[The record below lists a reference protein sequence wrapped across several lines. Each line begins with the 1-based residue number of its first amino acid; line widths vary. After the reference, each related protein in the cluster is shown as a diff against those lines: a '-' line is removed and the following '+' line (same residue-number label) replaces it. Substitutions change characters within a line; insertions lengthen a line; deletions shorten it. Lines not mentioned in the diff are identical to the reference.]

1 MKSRLLT
8 TALTVLALVPA
19 LASQAHA
26 DCLYEHR
33 AQIGE
38 ELKLPIHRWAKDA
51 DSKPEAIIVAVPG
64 LVFSG
69 KAYEDLGRHFAEK
82 NFHVYT
88 IDLRGLGEWL
98 KPDADFGADKRFHFT
113 QSKEDLSNLLSTLR
127 ERYPDVPIFGLG
139 ESMGANYCL
148 WEASTC
154 PDLLDGAM
162 LFNISY
168 KVAVHPRPLWVK
180 TFFQG
185 LAHPKTPMNIVPYL
199 EPTLSEDKQLVKKCL
214 AHEDTCREMSV
225 EDLIKAAV
233 TNRRTVQYLHQL
245 PESMPILIVAGKK
258 DQIQKTNQLHKMVSR
273 MATKKAELVVLK
285 DRGHLLVEHQKP
297 SEEIFEVMNN
307 WLSTSVRPRTV
318 VRPIAEVSSSD
329 IKEAASEVA
338 KAEPTESDSDN
349 DLEI

>member
-1 MKSRLLT
+1 MSSRLLK
-8 TALTVLALVPA
+8 TAFSIVALVAGLGAP
-19 LASQAHA
+19 AHA
-26 DCLYEHR
+26 DCLFEER
-33 AQIGE
+33 APIGE
-38 ELKLPIHRWAKDA
+38 ELNLPVHRWVKET
-51 DSKPEAIIVAVPG
+51 DSKPQGIIVAVPG

-69 KAYEDLGRHFAEK
+69 KAYEELGKHFAEK

-98 KPDADFGADKRFHFT
+98 KPNANFGADKRFHFT
-113 QSKEDLSNLLSTLR
+113 QSKDDLSKLLSTLR
-127 ERYPDVPIFGLG
+127 EKYPDVPIFGLG

-162 LFNISY
+162 LFSISY

-214 AHEDTCREMSV
+214 AHEDTCKEMSV

-258 DQIQKTNQLHKMVSR
+258 DKIQKTNQLHKMVSR

-285 DRGHLLVEHQKP
+285 NRGHLLVEHQKP
-297 SEEIFEVMNN
+297 SDEVFEVMNN
-307 WLSTSVRPRTV
+307 WLATSVRPRTTV
-318 VRPIAEVSSSD
+318 KTIAEVSSKLEND
-329 IKEAASEVA
+329 
-338 KAEPTESDSDN
+338 ESHSLRQD
-349 DLEI
+349 